1 MAWGSFWDYFTD
13 PILRAPTL
21 GSMLMCLGASLAGVL
36 VFVRRRSLMGETLSH
51 ASYPGVIFAVLIA
64 VALGLAGDEYWM
76 QGIILA
82 GAFIAAVLGYKAV
95 EYLESRWKVADDAAL
110 CFVLSAFFGVGLT
123 LASYVQVLC
132 PQEYSLAQSYL
143 YGQAATLA
151 DGHIALYG
159 ILCFIIIAAI
169 AIFYKEFQVVN
180 FDREFSHSIGI
191 RQTLISTLTYGLVAL
206 SVVIGIRGV
215 GVVMMCAML
224 VAPAAAARQWTN
236 RLSTMFWLTGA
247 MGAVSG
253 FLGNYLSVELSF
265 ISGQTHKE
273 VALPTGPTIVLAI
286 TAICLVSLFFAPDR
300 GLVTRLGR
308 MVLFRQIRMEEN
320 ILKILWRCPHSQKE
334 TLEEI
339 KQYLATPTC
348 FIRWVLH
355 RLVRGG
361 WVEPL
366 GGGYFALTIDGKVR
380 AAKIV
385 RLHRLWEVYLVDYL
399 GCESER
405 VHRSAEEMEHI
416 LTPEIEKELTLLLC
430 DPKKDPHHQP
440 IPPAEPIYDAPSS

>member
-1 MAWGSFWDYFTD
+1 MAWTSPWVYFTD
-13 PILRAPTL
+13 PILRAPTI

-51 ASYPGVIFAVLIA
+51 ASYPGVIVAVL
-64 VALGLAGDEYWM
+64 VAIFWGLSGDEYWM
-76 QGIILA
+76 QGIILG
-82 GAFIAAVLGYKAV
+82 GAFVAALLGYKAV

-132 PQEYSLAQSYL
+132 PQEYSMAQSYL

-151 DGHIALYG
+151 DGHIVLYG
-159 ILCFIIIAAI
+159 ILSSVIVASIAV
-169 AIFYKEFQVVN
+169 FYKEFQVVN

-191 RQTLISTLTYGLVAL
+191 RQSLISTLTYGLVAL
-206 SVVIGIRGV
+206 AVVVGIRGV

-253 FLGNYLSVELSF
+253 FLGNYLSIELSF

-286 TAICLVSLFFAPDR
+286 TAICLASLLLAPDR
-300 GLVTRLGR
+300 GLLTRLVR
-308 MVLFRQIRMEEN
+308 MVLFRQVRMEEN
-320 ILKILWRCPHSQKE
+320 ILKILWRRPHPQQE
-334 TLEEI
+334 TLQEI
-339 KQYLATPTC
+339 KQYLASPTC

-355 RLVRGG
+355 RLVREG
-361 WVEPL
+361 WVVAL
-366 GGGYFALTIDGKVR
+366 KDRSFALTADGQAR

-416 LTPEIEKELTLLLC
+416 LTPEIEKELTTLLG
-430 DPKKDPHHQP
+430 DPKSDPHHQP
-440 IPPAEPIYDAPSS
+440 IPPAEPVYDAPFS